1 MCLRGLAKQR
11 ANTRNLVT
19 NPASGKSLPEFTIN
33 AAEITELVEAVNE
46 NAIPPRASIPTPVPA
61 SKSVA
66 PPALIPAKPKTFEDP
81 AILSMGK
88 RPQPANQ
95 IQFAAAQWNN
105 GTMERTESTR
115 TARPRDDS
123 VVSDMTPVAELVQPM
138 QQLSSSERVKVP
150 GVEAHILQELVA
162 DEDISEQPAQKP
174 TRRARRRKGQGKK
187 EEFKE
192 PDVTPAKETATTK
205 KGWRQTPL
213 LEPNPSFQP
222 FSTLKRQKQRGRGVG
237 DENGWATEDATDV
250 QDMGDFDFANNLAKF
265 DKHTVFNQIQAEDSV
280 ADEDRLVSHNRL
292 PKAKPGTAGGKNLH
306 YTENVLETP
315 NGNTRTKVDPW
326 KSEAGDSDR
335 EERAS
340 QRGSGSGRHSRRTER
355 AESKLSLNRKP
366 ISRKGSNIINSGP
379 SRTLSV
385 SHSIP

>member
-1 MCLRGLAKQR
+1 
-11 ANTRNLVT
+11 
-19 NPASGKSLPEFTIN
+19 LPEFTIN
-33 AAEITELVEAVNE
+33 AAEIIELVEAVNE
-46 NAIPPRASIPTPVPA
+46 NAVARPASIPVPVSKEVA
-61 SKSVA
+61 SLVS
-66 PPALIPAKPKTFEDP
+66 IPAKPRTFEDP

-88 RPQPANQ
+88 RPQPAQ
-95 IQFAAAQWNN
+95 QPIYAPRN
-105 GTMERTESTR
+105 GGSMERTDSTR

-138 QQLSSSERVKVP
+138 QQAKLSERVKVP
-150 GVEAHILQELVA
+150 PVEAQNLQELVA
-162 DEDISEQPAQKP
+162 ENDVSEQPAQKP
-174 TRRARRRKGQGKK
+174 TKRTRRRKGQAKK
-187 EEFKE
+187 DEFKE
-192 PDVTPAKETATTK
+192 PDVTPAKETTK
-205 KGWRQTPL
+205 SKGWRQTPL
-213 LEPNPSFQP
+213 LEPIPSFQP
-222 FSTLKRQKQRGRGVG
+222 FATLKRQKQRGRGVG

-250 QDMGDFDFANNLAKF
+250 QDMGDFDFADNLAKF

-306 YTENVLETP
+306 YTENVLEP
-315 NGNTRTKVDPW
+315 VNGTIRVKTHPW

-340 QRGSGSGRHSRRTER
+340 QRGSGSGRHSRRAER

-366 ISRKGSNIINSGP
+366 ISRKGSNIVNSGP

-385 SHSIP
+385 SH